1 MNAYPSLW
9 VPREYATTLI
19 ALEAYPELKALLER
33 NLPRVTREGQ
43 RAPIM
48 VDLAVIAV
56 LEGNVTEGRGICEE
70 AKSETARFDLNG
82 ILSTRGGTTH
92 KAFLDKF
99 RATAYRVCE

>member
-1 MNAYPSLW
+1 MNPYPSLW

-19 ALEAYPELKALLER
+19 ALEAYPESKALLER

-56 LEGNVTEGRGICEE
+56 LEGNVTEGRRICEE

-82 ILSTRGGTTH
+82 ILSTRGGTTD

-99 RATAYRVCE
+99 RATAYRACE